1 MQSVLHPIIGP
12 AGPEVKDLKG
22 RTALITGGANGIGKE
37 VARAFAKYG
46 AKVIMINRKEEQG
59 SAAIE
64 QFNKEAQ
71 EQGIQG
77 GQLDV
82 HWVGCDIAKMS
93 DVRKVFSEI
102 AEKEDRLDLLV
113 LSAGINSEQFG
124 LSADNLDRHFALNA
138 LGHFYIVNLFYPLLR
153 KTSKLPNTPPPR
165 IVFESSEQ
173 HRFAPPNVHYGSLA
187 EINDDTIDP
196 NRLYGRTKLALIL
209 YTKGLLEYVIKKNN
223 DNIYVLA
230 VHPGTVNT
238 NMQEQWKKA
247 YPGLFGQTVSFL
259 MQTFGRDIEQGSYS
273 ALYAALADEVL
284 EKGWNGY
291 YFSDPAQP
299 GKETAQANDKWL
311 IRSCWELSERL
322 IREKAGEDALKPWDA

>member
-1 MQSVLHPIIGP
+1 MQSVLHSVIGP
-12 AGPEVKDLKG
+12 AGPEQEDLKG
-22 RTALITGGANGIGKE
+22 RTAIVTGGANGIGKE

-64 QFNKEAQ
+64 QFNKEAR
-71 EQGIQG
+71 EEGIQG
-77 GQLDV
+77 GQLDI

-93 DVRKVFSEI
+93 DVRKTFGEI
-102 AEKEDRLDLLV
+102 AEKEERLDLLI
-113 LSAGINSEQFG
+113 LSAGINAEQFG

-138 LGHFYIVNLFYPLLR
+138 LGHFYIVNLLYPLMR
-153 KTSKLPNTPPPR
+153 KTSKLPNAPAPR

-173 HRFAPPNVHYGSLA
+173 HRAAPPNVHFGSLA
-187 EINDDTIDP
+187 EINDDTLDP
-196 NRLYGRTKLALIL
+196 TRRYARTKLAMIL
-209 YTKGLLEYVIKKNN
+209 YTKGLLDYVIKKNN
-223 DNIYVLA
+223 DNCLDALHTGV
-230 VHPGTVNT
+230 V
-238 NMQEQWKKA
+238 
-247 YPGLFGQTVSFL
+247 GQTLSFVSKL
-259 MQTFGRDIEQGSYS
+259 VGRDIEQGSYS

-291 YFSDPAQP
+291 YFTDPGQL

-322 IREKAGEDALKPWDA
+322 IREKAGNDALKSWDA